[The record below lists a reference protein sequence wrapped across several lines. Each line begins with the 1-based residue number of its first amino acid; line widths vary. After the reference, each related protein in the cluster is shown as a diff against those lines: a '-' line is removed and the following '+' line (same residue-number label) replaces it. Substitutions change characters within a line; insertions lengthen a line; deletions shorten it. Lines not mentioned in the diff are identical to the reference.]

1 MNISLRK
8 ASALQNAIQETL
20 RTIKVAPAITVSEYV
35 DAFNT
40 ITEANKEFVANDH
53 RRVALSVAYYNI
65 RSLVAAANVSCGIS
79 MQLATAAFVDK
90 RIAQVQEMLTIG
102 PRDIDTVNKKLEKI
116 RTQDNN
122 ARMYGREDSV
132 MTSVLTHD
140 QLAQLK
146 GELLK
151 YKKQKQSINDTILEL
166 NIKTEIP
173 LGDNTIATL
182 TAEDLI

>member
-1 MNISLRK
+1 
-8 ASALQNAIQETL
+8 
-20 RTIKVAPAITVSEYV
+20 
-35 DAFNT
+35 
-40 ITEANKEFVANDH
+40 
-53 RRVALSVAYYNI
+53 
-65 RSLVAAANVSCGIS
+65 

-116 RTQDNN
+116 RSQDNN
-122 ARMYGREDSV
+122 SRMYGREDSV

-140 QLAQLK
+140 QLAQIK

-151 YKKQKQSINDTILEL
+151 LKKQKQSINDTILEL

-182 TAEDLI
+182 SAEDLI

>member
-20 RTIKVAPAITVSEYV
+20 RSIKVAPAITVSEYV
-35 DAFNT
+35 NALNA
-40 ITEANKEFVANDH
+40 ITEANKEFVVNDD
-53 RRVALSVAYYNI
+53 RRVALSIAYYNI

-102 PRDIDTVNKKLEKI
+102 PRDIDTVIKKIEKI
-116 RTQDNN
+116 RAQDNN
-122 ARMYGREDSV
+122 SRMYGREDSV
-132 MTSVLTHD
+132 TSSVLTHD
-140 QLAQLK
+140 QLAQIK

-151 YKKQKQSINDTILEL
+151 LKKQKQSINDTILEL

-173 LGDNTIATL
+173 LGDNTVATL
-182 TAEDLI
+182 SAEDLI